1 MAFLLLHNYTD
12 FIHILGEYSMIQSMP
27 HVSKCNDKGHMKGV
41 WDKIKSEIFRG
52 NKHFKFNS
60 VE

>member
-1 MAFLLLHNYTD
+1 M
-12 FIHILGEYSMIQSMP
+12 GEYSMIQSMP

>member
-1 MAFLLLHNYTD
+1 
-12 FIHILGEYSMIQSMP
+12 MIQSMP

-60 VE
+60 VEQAVKTNQDLIHFFNDE